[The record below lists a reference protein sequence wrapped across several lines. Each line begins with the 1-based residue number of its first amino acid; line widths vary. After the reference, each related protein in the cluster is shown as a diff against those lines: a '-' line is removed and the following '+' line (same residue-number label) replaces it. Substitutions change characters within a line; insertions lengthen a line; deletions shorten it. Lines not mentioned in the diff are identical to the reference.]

1 MNRSKAGKLGA
12 IASLRTHN
20 KNKEIRVGKYNKN
33 PNRCFTCDSILDYES
48 RNKKFCNR
56 SCAAKTNNIGVVRN
70 KKNFSE
76 SFFSSSKSKKIKS
89 KPDCLNC
96 NKSLKKNA
104 SKFCSPICFANY
116 QWRTKKEIISLNGKV
131 EGINQAKRYLKE
143 MRGNSCEMCGT
154 NTWAGKP
161 ILLICDHVNGNSSNW
176 DLKNLRLIC
185 SNCDATTP
193 YYKNKNKG
201 NGRSYR
207 RERYKLGKSF

>member
-1 MNRSKAGKLGA
+1 MIKMSMAEAGKLGF
-12 IASLRTHN
+12 IASKKTREKKKQERIRIYYEN
-20 KNKEIRVGKYNKN
+20 PNKCKSCDEVIEYKNKSKV
-33 PNRCFTCDSILDYES
+33 
-48 RNKKFCNR
+48 FCNQ
-56 SCAAKTNNIGVVRN
+56 SCAAKFNNKNRI
-70 KKNFSE
+70 KKDRPF
-76 SFFSSSKSKKIKS
+76 
-89 KPDCLNC
+89 CLNC
-96 NKSLKKNA
+96 NKSLRKTA
-104 SKFCSPICFANY
+104 SKFCSNDCQFNY

-131 EGINQAKRYLKE
+131 EGINQAKKYLKE
-143 MRGNSCEMCGT
+143 IRGSSCEMCGT

-161 ILLICDHVNGNSSNW
+161 ILLICDHIDGNSSNW